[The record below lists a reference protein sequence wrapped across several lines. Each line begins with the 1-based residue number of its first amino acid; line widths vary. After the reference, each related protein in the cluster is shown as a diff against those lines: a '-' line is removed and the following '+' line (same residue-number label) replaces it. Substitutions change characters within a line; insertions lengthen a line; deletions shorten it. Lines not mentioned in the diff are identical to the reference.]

1 MTDKFDLQRFVV
13 AQVPLYERVIS
24 ELQTGRKRSHW
35 MWFVFPQV
43 VGLGHSEMAQQFAI
57 SSFEE
62 AAAYYAHQMLGPRLV
77 ECITLVNNVKSG
89 TITEI
94 LGQPDDQKFRSLM
107 TLFEAVSGD
116 PVFTAAIGRHYSAR
130 DEATLRILAKRK
142 GRPICR

>member
-13 AQVPLYERVIS
+13 AQAPFYERVIS

-43 VGLGHSEMAQQFAI
+43 AGLGHSEMAQRFAI

-77 ECITLVNNVKSG
+77 ECTTLVNNVKSG

-94 LGQPDDQKFRSLM
+94 LGQPDDQKFRSSM

-116 PVFTAAIGRHYSAR
+116 PVFTAAIGRYYSAR
-130 DEATLRILAKRK
+130 DEATLRILAKWK

>member
-13 AQVPLYERVIS
+13 AQAPLYERVIS

-43 VGLGHSEMAQQFAI
+43 AGLGHSEIAQRFV
-57 SSFEE
+57 
-62 AAAYYAHQMLGPRLV
+62 AYLAHRMLGPRLV
-77 ECITLVNNVKSG
+77 ECTTLINNVKTR

-94 LGQPDDQKFRSLM
+94 VGQPDDQKFRSTM

-116 PVFTAAIGRHYSAR
+116 PVFTAAIGRYYSAR
-130 DEATLRILAKRK
+130 DETTLWILAQWK